1 MSSAI
6 SSESDEIAA
15 SLQSLVDAS
24 LALDVAAI
32 VSLRC
37 EDVVF
42 LPPNETS
49 LYGRAEVKEWYEEY
63 IEHFRLVTLSETERQ
78 VTVLNGWAIVVW
90 SYTVAIA
97 PTKGGERIRD
107 DGRWLQVWKRESD
120 GVWRISHAM
129 FNSIR
134 PIGSGTSR
142 FLSRMNQR
150 RSET

>member
-1 MSSAI
+1 MSGPG

-15 SLQSLVDAS
+15 SLQRLIDAS
-24 LALDVAAI
+24 LARDVAAI
-32 VSLRC
+32 VSLHC

-42 LPPNETS
+42 MPPNETS

-63 IEHFRLVTLSETERQ
+63 NEHFRLVTLIVTERQ
-78 VTVLNGWAIVVW
+78 VSVLNGWAIVVW

-97 PTKGGERIRD
+97 PTKSGERIRD
-107 DGRWLQVWKRESD
+107 DGRWLQVWKHESD
-120 GVWRISHAM
+120 GAWRISHAM

-142 FLSRMNQR
+142 FLSRMSQR
-150 RSET
+150 RGET

>member
-1 MSSAI
+1 MSGPG

-15 SLQSLVDAS
+15 SVQRLIDAY
-24 LALDVAAI
+24 LAGDVAAI
-32 VSLRC
+32 VSLHC
-37 EDVVF
+37 EDAV
-42 LPPNETS
+42 LMPPNETS
-49 LYGRAEVKEWYEEY
+49 FYGRAEVKEWCEEY
-63 IEHFRLVTLSETERQ
+63 NEHFRLVTLIDTERQ

>member
-1 MSSAI
+1 MSGPG

-15 SLQSLVDAS
+15 SLQCYVEA
-24 LALDVAAI
+24 ARAGDVAAL
-32 VSLRC
+32 VSLHC
-37 EDVVF
+37 EDAV
-42 LPPNETS
+42 LMPPNETS
-49 LYGRAEVKEWYEEY
+49 LYGRAEVKEWYEKY
-63 IEHFRLVTLSETERQ
+63 LEHFRLVTLSETERQ
-78 VTVLNGWAIVVW
+78 VRILNDWAIVVW

-107 DGRWLQVWKRESD
+107 DGRFFMVWKREPD
-120 GVWRISHAM
+120 GAWRISHAM

-142 FLSRMNQR
+142 FLSRMSQR